1 MNVSLGEQ
9 SSASIERYAHVSGEE
24 TIETGES
31 VSKRLYGQNAD
42 KNADKINFEKLQTP
56 KSLLLFTE
64 MDASLVGAPDFKP
77 ECTALTLSQIGSI
90 PIHLRHPTDIIR

>member
-1 MNVSLGEQ
+1 M
-9 SSASIERYAHVSGEE
+9 
-24 TIETGES
+24 
-31 VSKRLYGQNAD
+31 D
-42 KNADKINFEKLQTP
+42 FEKTLNC

-90 PIHLRHPTDIIR
+90 PIHLRHPTDIII